1 MLKITMLQ
9 QYFLK
14 NKRYFRNFLIK
25 KKSKFPEIS
34 IINRERGGGEGE
46 RGGERER
53 ERESEFIRIIIRL
66 S

>member
-34 IINRERGGGEGE
+34 KKRERGGEGE
-46 RGGERER
+46 RGRERER
-53 ERESEFIRIIIRL
+53 ERE
-66 S
+66 